1 MFIDDKTDIKYENS
15 KWKEAWIKIDPEG
28 KVIFLSYQGKL
39 IDIQFL
45 IERSL
50 ELARKEEEE

>member
-1 MFIDDKTDIKYENS
+1 MDDETDIKYENS

-28 KVIFLSYQGKL
+28 NVVFLSYQGKL

-50 ELARKEEEE
+50 ELDRKEATK

>member
-1 MFIDDKTDIKYENS
+1 MDDKTDIKYENS

-45 IERSL
+45 IERAL